1 MARRDAT
8 SARALGAIRRDEV
21 AQGGPDETTRGTS
34 GASDPSAAGHAPAA
48 ARDTRAPARRPRTIA
63 IDGPAGA
70 GKSTVA
76 EALAQRL
83 GYLYFDTGV
92 LYRAVTLAALRRGI
106 AADAGEA
113 LARLVGEIHID
124 VEAPRV
130 RDGRTLTVLL
140 DGEDVTWAIRAPD
153 VERNVS
159 AVSAHG
165 AVREALLQR
174 QREVAARGGV
184 IMAGRDIGTVVLPDA
199 DLKLYLGASP
209 AVRARRRQA
218 DEARRG
224 LARPFDTVLSD
235 ILRRDDI
242 DTHRAI
248 SPLRVA
254 DDALII
260 ETEALDIAGVLD
272 TIERVLA
279 EWGA

>member
-1 MARRDAT
+1 MV
-8 SARALGAIRRDEV
+8 G
-21 AQGGPDETTRGTS
+21 QGGAGAASRG
-34 GASDPSAAGHAPAA
+34 AAGAGDRPEAAASPLAAAGGRGVPGDRRPGDLPAA
-48 ARDTRAPARRPRTIA
+48 IA

-92 LYRAVTLAALRRGI
+92 LYRAVTLAALRRGVPVGDG
-106 AADAGEA
+106 AA
-113 LARLVGEIHID
+113 LAALVGELHID

-140 DGEDVTWAIRAPD
+140 DGEDVTWAIRTPD

-165 AVREALLQR
+165 AVRAALLQR

-199 DLKLYLGASP
+199 DLKLYLEASP
-209 AVRARRRQA
+209 AVRAHRRQA

-224 LARPFDTVLSD
+224 LHRPFDEVLAD
-235 ILRRDDI
+235 IRRRDDI
-242 DTHRAI
+242 DTHRAV

-254 DDALII
+254 DDARVID
-260 ETEALDIAGVLD
+260 TEALDIEGVIAA
-272 TIERVLA
+272 IEGVIAAR
-279 EWGA
+279 GG